1 MRPEKQWKQ
10 VRTGTTREDMSNM
23 GSLGE
28 QMLLG
33 AGELQKLAGI
43 PEASLGGQL
52 LVQSL
57 PWTPLLFRHRK
68 GQGRNWLPGKSSK
81 HLPSSEIKGFPTSG

>member
-1 MRPEKQWKQ
+1 MRAEKQWKQ
-10 VRTGTTREDMSNM
+10 VRAGTTREDMSSM

-43 PEASLGGQL
+43 PEANLGGQL

-57 PWTPLLFRHRK
+57 PWTPL
-68 GQGRNWLPGKSSK
+68 QA
-81 HLPSSEIKGFPTSG
+81 